1 MLACSSPSI
10 VCGNIAAM
18 NNKLKIGVAIASSA
32 TRSYHR
38 PIGWAPLLVVATK
51 TKTRH
56 PCPAGVD
63 ALSCLA
69 PVLVTLLIPPN
80 HTAPSPMKLGG
91 NAPRPEPTNIT
102 AALSAFHEPLLLP
115 AFCSSSYNRLI
126 RPLASPFRTVA
137 VKNVITSRGY
147 PYHLCPDIDHLGRH
161 LQLTHGTTSSTLA
174 IVLLLASTE
183 GATRLSPQT

>member
-1 MLACSSPSI
+1 MPQ
-10 VCGNIAAM
+10 
-18 NNKLKIGVAIASSA
+18 
-32 TRSYHR
+32 
-38 PIGWAPLLVVATK
+38 LVVATK

-69 PVLVTLLIPPN
+69 PALVRLLTLSN
-80 HTAPSPMKLGG
+80 HTPPCPMQLAG
-91 NAPRPEPTNIT
+91 NASRPEPTNIT

-137 VKNVITSRGY
+137 VKDVITSRGY

-183 GATRLSPQT
+183 GATCLSPQT

>member
-1 MLACSSPSI
+1 MPSI
-10 VCGNIAAM
+10 
-18 NNKLKIGVAIASSA
+18 NKLKIGVAIASSA

-137 VKNVITSRGY
+137 VKDVITSRGY